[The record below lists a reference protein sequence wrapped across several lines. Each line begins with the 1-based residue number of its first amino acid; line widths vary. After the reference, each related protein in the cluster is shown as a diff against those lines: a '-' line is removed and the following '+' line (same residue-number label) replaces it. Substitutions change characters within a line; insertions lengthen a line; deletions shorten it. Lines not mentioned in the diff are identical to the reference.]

1 MMTPPALLNIEHLTV
16 SYLTSHG
23 NLTALNDVT
32 LNLRKGRALG
42 LAGESGSGKSTVAL
56 AILGLLGSEARI
68 QKGSIVFSGKNLR
81 ELPAE
86 DLRAIRGNQIGIVF
100 QDPFSYLNPALPI
113 GKQVAEPLVYHRH
126 LRPEKAVEQA
136 IEILGKV
143 GIPHPAETAKAYPHQ
158 LSGGMQQRALIATA
172 MACEP
177 ALLILDEPTTALD
190 VTIEAQILD
199 LLEELREE
207 QRISILFISHNLGVI
222 KRLCDE
228 VCILYAGHVIEH
240 GAAQEVFSSPYHPY
254 TKGLM
259 ASLPRLAAQRHQR
272 RLTPIPG
279 SLPYMI
285 GLRKGCIF
293 HPRCPFRENRC
304 AAETQQLLAEPDGRF
319 VRCWK
324 ADVVFDKPW
333 EAAFDTAETA
343 VKKSK
348 PKRRDDPLVDAT
360 DIHKK
365 YRLGGWLSSLRLER
379 DKRTIWRIRYT
390 PVEVHAV
397 DGVSLKI
404 NTGEVLGLVGESGCG
419 KTTLGRCL
427 IRLIDPTSGRIAI
440 NGQDITVASSKGL
453 RAVRQKAQIIFQ
465 NPDSSLNPRKKVVDI
480 IGRPLNL
487 FGLVSGQA
495 LRQRIDELLEMVRL
509 SPAVY
514 ANRYPHQL
522 SGGEKQRVGI
532 ARALATSPRFIVC
545 DEAVSA
551 LDVSVQAAILN
562 LLDNLREELNLTYLF
577 ISHDLSV
584 VTHLAHRVAVMYWGA
599 FVEYGSVSEVVQPPY
614 HPYTEALLSAVPGIG
629 TAAETSKR
637 IRLRGDI
644 KSAVSIPAGCRFH
657 PRCPRKIGAICEQ
670 TPPPVLQVSS
680 GHAIVCHLPLEKL
693 IAVSPIT

>member
-1 MMTPPALLNIEHLTV
+1 
-16 SYLTSHG
+16 
-23 NLTALNDVT
+23 
-32 LNLRKGRALG
+32 
-42 LAGESGSGKSTVAL
+42 
-56 AILGLLGSEARI
+56 
-68 QKGSIVFSGKNLR
+68 
-81 ELPAE
+81 
-86 DLRAIRGNQIGIVF
+86 
-100 QDPFSYLNPALPI
+100 
-113 GKQVAEPLVYHRH
+113 
-126 LRPEKAVEQA
+126 
-136 IEILGKV
+136 
-143 GIPHPAETAKAYPHQ
+143 
-158 LSGGMQQRALIATA
+158 
-172 MACEP
+172 
-177 ALLILDEPTTALD
+177 
-190 VTIEAQILD
+190 
-199 LLEELREE
+199 
-207 QRISILFISHNLGVI
+207 
-222 KRLCDE
+222 
-228 VCILYAGHVIEH
+228 
-240 GAAQEVFSSPYHPY
+240 
-254 TKGLM
+254 M
-259 ASLPRLAAQRHQR
+259 ASLPRLAAGRRQR

-279 SLPYMI
+279 SLPHLI
-285 GLRKGCIF
+285 GLPSGCIF

-304 AAETQQLLAEPDGRF
+304 ARETQQLLAGPQGKF

-343 VKKSK
+343 SQKSK
-348 PKRRDDPLVDAT
+348 PAKRDDPLVDAA

-365 YRLGGWLSSLRLER
+365 FRLGGVLSSLRLER
-379 DKRTIWRIRYT
+379 GKRMPGRIRYA
-390 PVEVHAV
+390 PVEVPAV
-397 DGVSLKI
+397 DGVSLTV
-404 NTGEVLGLVGESGCG
+404 NAGEVLGLVGESGCG

-440 NGQDITVASSKGL
+440 DGQDITAAAAKGL

-487 FGLVSGQA
+487 FGLVSGGA
-495 LRQRIDELLEMVRL
+495 LRRRIDELLEMVRL

-584 VTHLAHRVAVMYWGA
+584 VTHLADRVAVMYRGA
-599 FVEYGSVSEVVQPPY
+599 FIECGSVAEVILPPY
-614 HPYTEALLSAVPGIG
+614 HPYTEALLSAVPRIG
-629 TAAETSKR
+629 AAVETSKR

-644 KSAVSIPAGCRFH
+644 QSSISLPAGCRFH

-670 TPPPVLQVSS
+670 TPPPLLQVSP
-680 GHAIVCHLPLEKL
+680 GHTIVCHLPLETLK
-693 IAVSPIT
+693 AVPPIT